1 MKRGGVF
8 RRPDED
14 VDYGNRVVHAKPI
27 DERFRRKL
35 GSLGAGKDFVMG
47 SEKSQKELCGNRNFE
62 EVSSCSGVLSQ
73 DERNKISAKILKA
86 EMKGNKELADRL
98 RKKFEGSEEPCSSGE
113 RVHLLMK
120 TDKRSGIT
128 MPVSMGSRSQ
138 KALKTSDG
146 KYSLGSIEA
155 EYRSEMSLRDM
166 AAEERTTSADDQLAL
181 FSRAAKA
188 AAERKTDD
196 DWLVDDAM
204 MSLKRRRKHEER
216 DEAKKRH
223 KAVKGLK
230 KGMRGE
236 NWCCGIAVVEAN
248 SVEEAMMLRNCLFG
262 TTGPALSS
270 DPHRWKAAAER
281 KTDDDWLVDD
291 AMMSLKRRRKHEER
305 DEAKKRHKA
314 VKGLIS
320 VLFTLFVFIFLLNTL
335 IEEVFFTNC

>member
-35 GSLGAGKDFVMG
+35 GSL
-47 SEKSQKELCGNRNFE
+47 GNRNFE

-98 RKKFEGSEEPCSSGE
+98 RKKLEGSEEPCSSGE

-181 FSRAAKA
+181 FSRAAK
-188 AAERKTDD
+188 
-196 DWLVDDAM
+196 V
-204 MSLKRRRKHEER
+204 
-216 DEAKKRH
+216 
-223 KAVKGLK
+223 
-230 KGMRGE
+230 
-236 NWCCGIAVVEAN
+236 
-248 SVEEAMMLRNCLFG
+248 SVESHSTNPWLPNANG
-262 TTGPALSS
+262 SS
-270 DPHRWKAAAER
+270 
-281 KTDDDWLVDD
+281 
-291 AMMSLKRRRKHEER
+291 
-305 DEAKKRHKA
+305 
-314 VKGLIS
+314 
-320 VLFTLFVFIFLLNTL
+320 
-335 IEEVFFTNC
+335 